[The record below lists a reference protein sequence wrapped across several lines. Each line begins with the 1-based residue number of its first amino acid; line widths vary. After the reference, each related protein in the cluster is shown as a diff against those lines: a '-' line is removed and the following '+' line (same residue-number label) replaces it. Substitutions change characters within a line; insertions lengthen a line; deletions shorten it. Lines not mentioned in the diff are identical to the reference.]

1 MELCDKIRAR
11 RQSLGLTMEDVAR
24 EVGVSKP
31 TVQRWESGVI
41 ANMRRDKIAKL
52 AKALHTTPAYLMG
65 WTDNPIN
72 YEDGDLIASI
82 SPSILEY
89 FNGDVEKSLAFL
101 KKVEDDALSDA
112 YPSNT
117 VPYTPG
123 VPVRVIGSVK
133 CGYNGI
139 AYENLDGYELADVKD
154 SKDYIW
160 LKVNGD
166 SMEPRIHDGDYA
178 LIRIQPDVDSGDI
191 AVVILNGDEGTLK
204 KVIKQDGAIVLQP
217 FNPSCTPQLIAGE
230 KLKDLRIFGKVI
242 ENKTKW

>member
-1 MELCDKIRAR
+1 MNIGDRIKSR
-11 RQSLGLTMEDVAR
+11 RKVLGLTVDEVALKLKKNR
-24 EVGVSKP
+24 ATVYRYESQHIENLPINILEPLAEVL
-31 TVQRWESGVI
+31 E
-41 ANMRRDKIAKL
+41 
-52 AKALHTTPAYLMG
+52 TTPAYLMG

-82 SPSILEY
+82 SPSILEH

-242 ENKTKW
+242 ETKTKW